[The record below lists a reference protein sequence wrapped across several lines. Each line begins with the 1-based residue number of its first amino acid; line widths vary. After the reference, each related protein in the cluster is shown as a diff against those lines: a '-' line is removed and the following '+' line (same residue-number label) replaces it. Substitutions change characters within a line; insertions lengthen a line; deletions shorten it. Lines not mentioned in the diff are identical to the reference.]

1 MTEYQKTY
9 IELKKQFVATN
20 EGPDNVRALYTFK
33 EELEQSEDQQAKEVL
48 VDVYDLLDFKKDAY
62 ELLCQIGN
70 RSDKKTLKRLGIL
83 KDYAEN
89 WGNHYAL
96 PRPKTP
102 EEKQKEKERQ
112 AQLGLPAFR
121 YHPNPLETGAFEE
134 SADGVVCD
142 CCGKTTHIFYTGPFY
157 AVEDIEY
164 LCPECISS
172 GEAARKYD
180 GCFQDDCS
188 LDNGVDDP
196 EKLDE
201 LIHRTPGY
209 SGWQQEYWR
218 AHCGDYCAY
227 LGHVGA
233 RELRALGVLEDYA
246 ENWGNHYALPKP
258 KTPEEKQK
266 EKERQAQL
274 GLPAFRYHPNPLE
287 TGAFEES
294 ADGVVCD
301 CCGKTTHIFY
311 TNPFFSVEDIAYL
324 CPACIASG
332 EAARKY
338 DGSFQDDF
346 SVDDGVDDPEKLD
359 ELIHRTPGYSGWQQ
373 EYWRAHCGD
382 YCAFWGY
389 VGARELR
396 ALGVLEEVL
405 DDPMW
410 DEEQK
415 GMIRE
420 SVNGGHLQCYLFQCL
435 HCGKHLVWMDF
446 D

>member
-1 MTEYQKTY
+1 MKFFYKIFLSMLLVLTVS
-9 IELKKQFVATN
+9 LAT
-20 EGPDNVRALYTFK
+20 
-33 EELEQSEDQQAKEVL
+33 
-48 VDVYDLLDFKKDAY
+48 
-62 ELLCQIGN
+62 
-70 RSDKKTLKRLGIL
+70 
-83 KDYAEN
+83 
-89 WGNHYAL
+89 
-96 PRPKTP
+96 
-102 EEKQKEKERQ
+102 
-112 AQLGLPAFR
+112 
-121 YHPNPLETGAFEE
+121 
-134 SADGVVCD
+134 
-142 CCGKTTHIFYTGPFY
+142 
-157 AVEDIEY
+157 IEY
-164 LCPECISS
+164 LTVSYSLEHALQREENTALSQHQMAKYSIQTVLLGITDDYTTSNMENIAKSAETPLGAQSGLFFASQNSQSGRDETVYYNSCKINPSDRIPATGILEYEIRETEKDRYLQVRSS
-172 GEAARKYD
+172 
-180 GCFQDDCS
+180 FT
-188 LDNGVDDP
+188 LDTNSFVLVT
-196 EKLDE
+196 EKNVE
-201 LIHRTPGY
+201 
-209 SGWQQEYWR
+209 
-218 AHCGDYCAY
+218 
-227 LGHVGA
+227 
-233 RELRALGVLEDYA
+233 
-246 ENWGNHYALPKP
+246 
-258 KTPEEKQK
+258 
-266 EKERQAQL
+266 AQL

>member
-1 MTEYQKTY
+1 M
-9 IELKKQFVATN
+9 
-20 EGPDNVRALYTFK
+20 
-33 EELEQSEDQQAKEVL
+33 
-48 VDVYDLLDFKKDAY
+48 
-62 ELLCQIGN
+62 
-70 RSDKKTLKRLGIL
+70 

-89 WGNHYAL
+89 WGNHYAIPKL
-96 PRPKTP
+96 KTP
-102 EEKQKEKERQ
+102 KEKQKEKERQ

-121 YHPNPLETGAFEE
+121 YHPNPLATGAFAE

-142 CCGKTTHIFYTGPFY
+142 CCGKTTHIYYTVPFF

-180 GCFQDDCS
+180 GSFQDDYS
-188 LDNGVDDP
+188 LDDGVNDP

-209 SGWQQEYWR
+209 CGWQQEYWR

-227 LGHVGA
+227 L
-233 RELRALGVLEDYA
+233 
-246 ENWGNHYALPKP
+246 
-258 KTPEEKQK
+258 
-266 EKERQAQL
+266 
-274 GLPAFRYHPNPLE
+274 
-287 TGAFEES
+287 
-294 ADGVVCD
+294 
-301 CCGKTTHIFY
+301 
-311 TNPFFSVEDIAYL
+311 
-324 CPACIASG
+324 
-332 EAARKY
+332 
-338 DGSFQDDF
+338 
-346 SVDDGVDDPEKLD
+346 
-359 ELIHRTPGYSGWQQ
+359 
-373 EYWRAHCGD
+373 
-382 YCAFWGY
+382 GY

-415 GMIRE
+415 EMIRE
-420 SVNGGHLQCYLFQCL
+420 SVNGGHLQCYLFRCL

>member
-1 MTEYQKTY
+1 ME
-9 IELKKQFVATN
+9 A
-20 EGPDNVRALYTFK
+20 
-33 EELEQSEDQQAKEVL
+33 LEQIALQMPAIDGFPDHSLLLLVPHGVVQHLLQHTQCPQFSGAHIAPKGAVIATVGPPVFLLPAGVAGSTVDQL
-48 VDVYDLLDFKKDAY
+48 VQLLRIVYAIVHR
-62 ELLCQIGN
+62 EI
-70 RSDKKTLKRLGIL
+70 IL
-83 KDYAEN
+83 KTTVIFPGCFAVGDALWAQICNILHGVKGGCIEN
-89 WGNHYAL
+89 MGRLAAAVADNAVCGFLKSPSFQRVWVI
-96 PRPKTP
+96 P
-102 EEKQKEKERQ
+102 EGGQ

-142 CCGKTTHIFYTGPFY
+142 CCGKTTHIFYTAPFY
-157 AVEDIEY
+157 A
-164 LCPECISS
+164 
-172 GEAARKYD
+172 
-180 GCFQDDCS
+180 
-188 LDNGVDDP
+188 
-196 EKLDE
+196 
-201 LIHRTPGY
+201 
-209 SGWQQEYWR
+209 
-218 AHCGDYCAY
+218 
-227 LGHVGA
+227 
-233 RELRALGVLEDYA
+233 
-246 ENWGNHYALPKP
+246 
-258 KTPEEKQK
+258 
-266 EKERQAQL
+266 
-274 GLPAFRYHPNPLE
+274 
-287 TGAFEES
+287 
-294 ADGVVCD
+294 
-301 CCGKTTHIFY
+301 
-311 TNPFFSVEDIAYL
+311 VEDIAYL
-324 CPACIASG
+324 CPECIANG

>member
-20 EGPDNVRALYTFK
+20 EGPDSVRALYTFK

-70 RSDKKTLKRLGIL
+70 RSDKKTLKRLGTL
-83 KDYAEN
+83 K
-89 WGNHYAL
+89 
-96 PRPKTP
+96 
-102 EEKQKEKERQ
+102 
-112 AQLGLPAFR
+112 
-121 YHPNPLETGAFEE
+121 
-134 SADGVVCD
+134 
-142 CCGKTTHIFYTGPFY
+142 
-157 AVEDIEY
+157 
-164 LCPECISS
+164 
-172 GEAARKYD
+172 
-180 GCFQDDCS
+180 
-188 LDNGVDDP
+188 
-196 EKLDE
+196 
-201 LIHRTPGY
+201 
-209 SGWQQEYWR
+209 
-218 AHCGDYCAY
+218 
-227 LGHVGA
+227 
-233 RELRALGVLEDYA
+233 DYA

-294 ADGVVCD
+294 ADGVVCN
-301 CCGKTTHIFY
+301 CCGKATHIFY
-311 TNPFFSVEDIAYL
+311 TNPFFSVN
-324 CPACIASG
+324 
-332 EAARKY
+332 
-338 DGSFQDDF
+338 
-346 SVDDGVDDPEKLD
+346 DPEKLD

-382 YCAFWGY
+382 YCAFLGY

-396 ALGVLEEVL
+396 ALGVLGDVL

-410 DEEQK
+410 DEDQK
-415 GMIRE
+415 EMIRE